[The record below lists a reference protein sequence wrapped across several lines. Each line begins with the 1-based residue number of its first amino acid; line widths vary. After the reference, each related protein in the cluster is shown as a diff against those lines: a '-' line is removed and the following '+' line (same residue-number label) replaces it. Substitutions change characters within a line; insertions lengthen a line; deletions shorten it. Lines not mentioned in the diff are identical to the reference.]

1 MDKSSTQGPLINEK
15 AVEKVATTLTMLT
28 RDAEERGKYEKQSSS
43 QTFDWEL
50 GMKWCFFAPG
60 GASRARRI
68 VSRSEAAERRSTS
81 RVRRNVLSAHYPDWR
96 HKGHAGLSAG
106 NVWTCGTVD
115 PVRFFMCEG
124 DMWYFSHQGSCARSA
139 SIYRTV
145 LWLLMNS
152 TRFSSAKLCYLIRY
166 GRAVVTHALI
176 CGPPPSFVFLQ
187 IPNRR
192 GSRNTS
198 QRYKF
203 GPCRLVPIPV
213 FVFERCPIN
222 IEQIQGDN
230 VHDIWMSGGFWGI
243 RL

>member
-1 MDKSSTQGPLINEK
+1 MQK
-15 AVEKVATTLTMLT
+15 
-28 RDAEERGKYEKQSSS
+28 RGKYEKRSSS

-50 GMKWCFFAPG
+50 VSPNEGHRKCMSSSRENWLIECGNEIVLLSPQVEHHVQDALSRGAKLLRG
-60 GASRARRI
+60 GARHELGGTFYQPTILTDVTKDMLVCQQETFGPVAPLIRF
-68 VSRSEAAERRSTS
+68 VSSC
-81 RVRRNVLSAHYPDWR
+81 V
-96 HKGHAGLSAG
+96 KG
-106 NVWTCGTVD
+106 
-115 PVRFFMCEG
+115 
-124 DMWYFSHQGSCARSA
+124 MWYFSHQGSCARSA

-222 IEQIQGDN
+222 IGQIQGDN